1 MTTSEEVILAG
12 YHPQSSLREGGGRNA
27 SFRIQKYKSYCDPR
41 GFTRGDFREGDGAI
55 DTPKGGKEAISSLL
69 VHSNRGI
76 LPFGYKKTP
85 RDFP

>member
-1 MTTSEEVILAG
+1 MPLSG
-12 YHPQSSLREGGGRNA
+12 
-27 SFRIQKYKSYCDPR
+27 YKSTKVIVTL
-41 GFTRGDFREGDGAI
+41 GASLGGDFREGEGAV

-85 RDFP
+85 REIP